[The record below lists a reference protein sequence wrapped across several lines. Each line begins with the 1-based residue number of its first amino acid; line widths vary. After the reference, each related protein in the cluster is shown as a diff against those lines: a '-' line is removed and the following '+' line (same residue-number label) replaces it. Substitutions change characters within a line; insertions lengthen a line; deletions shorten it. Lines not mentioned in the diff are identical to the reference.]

1 MYNFATA
8 PAWILFAGFG
18 TVRLTVCLSSSV
30 RIVMMGRECA
40 RSRT

>member
-18 TVRLTVCLSSSV
+18 TVRFTVCLSSSV
-30 RIVMMGRECA
+30 RIVMMAQECA
-40 RSRT
+40 YGRT